1 MLNLV
6 EEIEKR
12 EDYILE
18 IADEGL
24 VLILTPHY
32 VVRIIGEE
40 LTEIADRKAFDA
52 LEDVVITR
60 IGGVPYS
67 IRELDTL
74 LNNLSIE

>member
-1 MLNLV
+1 MLNLI

-12 EDYILE
+12 EDYVLE

-24 VLILTPHY
+24 ILILTPQY

-40 LTEIADRKAFDA
+40 LTEIADRKAFDV
-52 LEDVVITR
+52 LEDVVIAQV
-60 IGGVPYS
+60 GGVPYS

-74 LNNLSIE
+74 LNSLSIE